1 MQAFAVPG
9 SVMLSVLGGA
19 LFGLWVGIVVVL
31 LAASIGSTFCYLISY
46 YLGHPIVEKYLTERI
61 AKLKKKVEEPN
72 NHGSVYWSKGSLS
85 IKRSNHIIQSLNRLT
100 ARETSSSS
108 TLLSCA
114 SPPSSPVRRLS
125 FDESDELG
133 PNEYGTNKICLLLF

>member
-1 MQAFAVPG
+1 MQAFAIPG

-61 AKLKKKVEEPN
+61 AKLKKKVERPN
-72 NHGSVYWSKGSLS
+72 THCSVWSRTKE
-85 IKRSNHIIQSLNRLT
+85 I
-100 ARETSSSS
+100 
-108 TLLSCA
+108 
-114 SPPSSPVRRLS
+114 
-125 FDESDELG
+125 
-133 PNEYGTNKICLLLF
+133 